1 MVHFITELS
10 KYLMIILFAAY
21 AFSSYVVL
29 KYRDGGIRSQKLYR
43 WQVFCMFF
51 IHLDAFAV
59 IFAQTQEIK
68 VLVFYAA
75 QVAFILFMFLIYKII
90 YKRSAKILVNHMCML
105 MIIGFIILTRL
116 DFENALRQFE
126 IACAAAVLSIFVPL
140 LIRKLKVLRKF
151 TWIYAVIGIGA
162 LGAVFALGATTYGAK
177 LSFTI
182 AGITVQPSEF
192 IKIVFVFFCACML
205 FNVKEFKRI
214 LITTIVAAIHVLI
227 LVASTD
233 LGAALIFFITY
244 IVMLYVA
251 TRNPIYLFGGL
262 GVGALAAV
270 AASKVFSHVRVRIIA
285 WKDPFSVID
294 SQGYQIAHSLFAIGT
309 GGWAGMGLFQGMP
322 EKIPVNSSDF
332 VFAVI
337 SEEMGGIFA
346 ICVILVC
353 FSCYLMTLNVAMQIK
368 DSFYKLIALGLGTV
382 YGFQVF
388 LCIGGV
394 IKFIPL
400 TGVTLPFI
408 SSGGSS
414 LLCTIIM
421 FAIIQGLYILRQDEG
436 DADERSKVI
445 ETVNEKK
452 SKSNAGYHRPQS
464 GVRSEVDFK
473 VGPGSPKKQNPENK
487 AKYRSENCQKDR
499 SAKKPEGRRRRSGFD
514 NDIEELW

>member
-21 AFSSYVVL
+21 AFTSYVVL
-29 KYRDGGIRSQKLYR
+29 KYKDGGIRSVKLYR
-43 WQVFCMFF
+43 FQVVCMLF

-59 IFAQTQEIK
+59 IFAQTQEVKMVI
-68 VLVFYAA
+68 FYGA
-75 QVAFILFMFLIYKII
+75 QLAFILFMFLIYKII

-116 DFENALRQFE
+116 DFDNAIRQFE
-126 IACAAAVLSIFVPL
+126 IACAAAVLSMFVPV
-140 LIRKLKVLRKF
+140 LIRKMKVLRKF
-151 TWIYAVIGIGA
+151 TWFYAVLGVGA
-162 LGAVFALGATTYGAK
+162 LGAVMVIGATTYGAK

-205 FNVKEFKRI
+205 YQVKDFRRI
-214 LITTIVAAIHVLI
+214 VITTVVAAIHVLI

-262 GVGALAAV
+262 GVGAIAALL
-270 AASKVFSHVRVRIIA
+270 ASKIFYHVQVRIIA

-294 SQGYQIAHSLFAIGT
+294 NQGYQITQSLFAIGT
-309 GGWAGMGLFQGMP
+309 GGWAGTGLYQGMP
-322 EKIPVNSSDF
+322 MKIPVRESDF
-332 VFAVI
+332 VFAAI

-346 ICVILVC
+346 LCIILVC

-368 DSFYKLIALGLGTV
+368 DMFYKLIALGLGTV
-382 YGFQVF
+382 YGVQVF

-394 IKFIPL
+394 IKFIPS
-400 TGVTLPFI
+400 TGVTLPFV
-408 SSGGSS
+408 SAGGSS
-414 LLCTIIM
+414 LLCTIVM
-421 FAIIQGLYILRQDEG
+421 FAIIQGLYIVRRDEG
-436 DADERSKVI
+436 DADERAEVI
-445 ETVNEKK
+445 EEEVRHHRPESRQQNKKQEKK
-452 SKSNAGYHRPQS
+452 QPQKESRQESRTRTSKETG
-464 GVRSEVDFK
+464 
-473 VGPGSPKKQNPENK
+473 KK
-487 AKYRSENCQKDR
+487 S
-499 SAKKPEGRRRRSGFD
+499 RRRPGPD
-514 NDIEELW
+514 ADIEELW

>member
-21 AFSSYVVL
+21 TFSSYAVV
-29 KYRDGGIRSQKLYR
+29 KYKDGGIRSQKLYR
-43 WQVFCMFF
+43 WQVFCMMF

-68 VLVFYAA
+68 VLIFYAA

-105 MIIGFIILTRL
+105 MVIGFIILTRL
-116 DFENALRQFE
+116 DFDNALRQFE
-126 IACAAAVLSIFVPL
+126 IACVSAVLSIFVPL
-140 LIRKLKVLRKF
+140 LIRKMKVLRKF
-151 TWIYAVIGIGA
+151 TWVYAVIGILA
-162 LGAVFALGATTYGAK
+162 LGAVMALGATTYGAK
-177 LSFTI
+177 LAFTI

-205 FNVKEFKRI
+205 YNAKDFKRI
-214 LITTIVAAIHVLI
+214 FITTIVAAIHVLI

-251 TRNPIYLFGGL
+251 TRNPVYLFGGL
-262 GVGALAAV
+262 GVGALAALL
-270 AASKVFSHVRVRIIA
+270 ASKVFSHVQVRIIA

-294 SQGYQIAHSLFAIGT
+294 NQGYQITQSMFAIGT

-322 EKIPVNSSDF
+322 EKIPVRESDF
-332 VFAVI
+332 VFAAI

-346 ICVILVC
+346 LCIILVC
-353 FSCYLMTLNVAMQIK
+353 FSCYIMTLNVAMQIK
-368 DSFYKLIALGLGTV
+368 DMFYKLIALGLGTV
-382 YGFQVF
+382 YGVQVF

-394 IKFIPL
+394 IKFIPS

-436 DADERSKVI
+436 DSDERSKVI
-445 ETVNEKK
+445 EKVTEQEVRH
-452 SKSNAGYHRPQS
+452 HRPQS
-464 GVRSEVDFK
+464 G
-473 VGPGSPKKQNPENK
+473 
-487 AKYRSENCQKDR
+487 KD
-499 SAKKPEGRRRRSGFD
+499 SKRRTRLD

>member
-21 AFSSYVVL
+21 ALCSYVVF

-43 WQVFCMFF
+43 WQVFCIIF
-51 IHLDAFAV
+51 IHLDGFVV
-59 IFAQTQEIK
+59 IFAQTQQIK
-68 VLVFYAA
+68 TLVFYAA

-105 MIIGFIILTRL
+105 MVIGFIVLTRL
-116 DFENALRQFE
+116 DFDNAIRQFE
-126 IACAAAVLSIFVPL
+126 IACIAAVLSIFVPL
-140 LIRKLKVLRKF
+140 LIRKLKMLRKF
-151 TWIYAVIGIGA
+151 TWIYALIGIGA
-162 LGAVFALGATTYGAK
+162 LGAVFVLGATTYGAK
-177 LSFTI
+177 LAFTVF
-182 AGITVQPSEF
+182 GITIQPSEF

-205 FNVKEFKRI
+205 YNVREFKQI
-214 LITTIVAAIHVLI
+214 LITTIVAAVHVLI

-251 TRNPIYLFGGL
+251 TRNPVYLFGGL
-262 GVGALAAV
+262 GVGALAAF
-270 AASKVFSHVRVRIIA
+270 AASKIFYHVQVRIIA
-285 WKDPFSVID
+285 WQDPFSVID
-294 SQGYQIAHSLFAIGT
+294 DQGYQIAHSMFAIGT

-322 EKIPVNSSDF
+322 EKIPVRSSDF
-332 VFAVI
+332 IFAVI

-346 ICVILVC
+346 LCVILVC

-414 LLCTIIM
+414 LLCTIVM
-421 FAIIQGLYILRQDEG
+421 FAIIQGLYIVRQDEG
-436 DADERSKVI
+436 ESDERSKVI
-445 ETVNEKK
+445 ERANEKTGK
-452 SKSNAGYHRPQS
+452 TDIRHHRPES
-464 GVRSEVDFK
+464 GKRTDRK
-473 VGPGSPKKQNPENK
+473 PEK
-487 AKYRSENCQKDR
+487 RPESKPE
-499 SAKKPEGRRRRSGFD
+499 KKPETKSRPKSGFD
-514 NDIEELW
+514 HDIEDLW

>member
-21 AFSSYVVL
+21 ALCSYVVF

-43 WQVFCMFF
+43 WQNFCMFF
-51 IHLDAFAV
+51 IHLDGYVV
-59 IFAQTQEIK
+59 IFAHTGEIK
-68 VLVFYAA
+68 TMIFYAA
-75 QVAFILFMFLIYKII
+75 QVAFVLFLFLIYKII

-105 MIIGFIILTRL
+105 MVIGFIILARL
-116 DFENALRQFE
+116 NFDNAVRQFE
-126 IACAAAVLSIFVPL
+126 IACIAAVVSIFVPL

-151 TWIYAVIGIGA
+151 TWFYAVLGIGA
-162 LGAVFALGATTYGAK
+162 LGAVFVLGATTYGAK
-177 LSFTI
+177 LAFTV
-182 AGITVQPSEF
+182 AGITIQPSEF

-205 FNVKEFKRI
+205 YNVKDFKRI
-214 LITTIVAAIHVLI
+214 LITTIVAALHVVI

-262 GVGALAAV
+262 GVGAIAAV
-270 AASKVFSHVRVRIIA
+270 AASKVFYHVQVRIIA

-294 SQGYQIAHSLFAIGT
+294 NQGYQIAHSMFAIGT

-332 VFAVI
+332 IFAVI
-337 SEEMGGIFA
+337 SEELGGIFA
-346 ICVILVC
+346 LCVILVC

-368 DSFYKLIALGLGTV
+368 DNFYKLIALGLGTV
-382 YGFQVF
+382 YGIQVF

-414 LLCTIIM
+414 LLCTIVM
-421 FAIIQGLYILRQDEG
+421 FAIIQGLYIVRQDEG
-436 DADERSKVI
+436 EADERSKVI
-445 ETVNEKK
+445 ETDRSKVNQTNG
-452 SKSNAGYHRPQS
+452 SKAGKTD
-464 GVRSEVDFK
+464 VRY
-473 VGPGSPKKQNPENK
+473 
-487 AKYRSENCQKDR
+487 YRSESGKRIEAQPKISKSKDANTR
-499 SAKKPEGRRRRSGFD
+499 EHRKTRFD
-514 NDIEELW
+514 HDIEDLW